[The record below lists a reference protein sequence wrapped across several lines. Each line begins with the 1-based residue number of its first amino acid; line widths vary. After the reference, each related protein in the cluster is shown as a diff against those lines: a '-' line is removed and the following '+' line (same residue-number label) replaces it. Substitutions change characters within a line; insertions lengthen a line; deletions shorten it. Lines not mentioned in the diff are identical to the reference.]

1 MREWIERSEVFSHM
15 YGLNSVNWIN
25 VLLVIVLTSFATM
38 FALANLTPVQLK
50 FLGVSSAPIPIY
62 APVFLAFMLGFFGG
76 VLSLSFSRRK
86 HKLEITRL
94 REESE
99 RLQQEVDNLRNIPLQ
114 DDV

>member
-1 MREWIERSEVFSHM
+1 MIKNM

-38 FALANLTPVQLK
+38 FAMANQLTVRVH
-50 FLGVSSAPIPIY
+50 FLGVSSADIPVYVPIFIS
-62 APVFLAFMLGFFGG
+62 FFLGFAGG
-76 VLSLSFSRRK
+76 VLALSFSRRK
-86 HKLEITRL
+86 HKQEISWL
-94 REESE
+94 KNEHE

>member
-1 MREWIERSEVFSHM
+1 MIKNI

-38 FALANLTPVQLK
+38 FAMANQLTVRVH
-50 FLGVSSAPIPIY
+50 FLGVSSADIPVYVPIFIS
-62 APVFLAFMLGFFGG
+62 FFLGFAGG
-76 VLSLSFSRRK
+76 VLALSFSRRK
-86 HKLEITRL
+86 HKQEISWL
-94 REESE
+94 KNEHE